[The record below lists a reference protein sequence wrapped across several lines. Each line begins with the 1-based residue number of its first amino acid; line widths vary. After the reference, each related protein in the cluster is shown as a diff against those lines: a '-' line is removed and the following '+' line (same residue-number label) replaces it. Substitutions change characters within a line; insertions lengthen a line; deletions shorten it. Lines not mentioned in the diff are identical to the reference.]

1 METIKRQLEIMKLNM
16 RISRIK
22 SELNAP
28 VMFPHLHDVGNQPVY
43 FREDEKSYILRES
56 VNELIDRRNML
67 KGK

>member
-22 SELNAP
+22 SELNSP
-28 VMFPHLHDVGNQPVY
+28 VMFLHPHDGGTQPAY
-43 FREDEKSYILRES
+43 FREDEKSFILRES
-56 VNELIDRRNML
+56 VNELIDRRDML